1 MRLPQL
7 LQSPRLNIRPHR
19 LEDFDGFFTFLS
31 NPEATR
37 YITFSSEER
46 TREGSLAFFE
56 EILAT
61 YDTERPVCGLA
72 IEEKASGAYAGFCGL
87 VNMAEEQGA
96 EVYYVLLPD
105 FRRKG
110 YAKELADTL
119 FDYAFDKL
127 QVSRLT
133 CFFPKENAAAQKTVE
148 QLGMTDEGLT
158 KHDAY
163 PTEVH
168 RYTLWRKNWRKQD

>member
-7 LQSPRLNIRPHR
+7 LQTQRLNLRPHL
-19 LEDFDGFFTFLS
+19 LEDFDGFYTFLS

-61 YDTERPVCGLA
+61 YDTERPVFGLA
-72 IEEKASGAYAGFCGL
+72 IEEQSSSNYVGFCGL
-87 VNMAEEQGA
+87 VNMEEEQGA

-110 YAKELADTL
+110 YAIELADTL
-119 FDYAFDKL
+119 FNYAFHEL

-133 CFFPKENAAAQKTVE
+133 CFFPKDNGPARKTVE
-148 QLGMTDEGLT
+148 QLGMQDEGLT
-158 KHDAY
+158 DHDAY
-163 PTEVH
+163 PTKVH
-168 RYTLWRKNWRKQD
+168 RYTLWRKNWREGK